1 MTIKMSFIWLGFKYS
16 MREFNI
22 LMSNNYINFFGDI
35 IIKKIG
41 ITYNL
46 TNMLKNSIPLSK

>member
-1 MTIKMSFIWLGFKYS
+1 
-16 MREFNI
+16 
-22 LMSNNYINFFGDI
+22 MSNNYINVFGDI

-46 TNMLKNSIPLSK
+46 TNMLKNSISLSK

>member
-16 MREFNI
+16 LREFNI
-22 LMSNNYINFFGDI
+22 LMSNNYINVFGDI